1 MSGPNIVCCYPRS
14 PYLRMLSAV
23 FTQCSEAKIGI
34 PTSKSWFA
42 RFGILPISLHNRTK
56 FRSQTFDKMDRWKSR
71 GGKSQRRERKKE
83 EDQRKETKKREDQ
96 RRETEKKEDS
106 GAQKG
111 RKVAKHCV
119 FPRCGDSAGEKI
131 GSVKGRVQSHLA
143 G

>member
-1 MSGPNIVCCYPRS
+1 MAQILFVPTHVPHICGCYLLCS
-14 PYLRMLSAV
+14 PSVLKPKL
-23 FTQCSEAKIGI
+23 E
-34 PTSKSWFA
+34 PTNKSWFA

-119 FPRCGDSAGEKI
+119 FPRCGGSAGEKI

>member
-1 MSGPNIVCCYPRS
+1 
-14 PYLRMLSAV
+14 
-23 FTQCSEAKIGI
+23 
-34 PTSKSWFA
+34 
-42 RFGILPISLHNRTK
+42 
-56 FRSQTFDKMDRWKSR
+56 MDRWKSR
-71 GGKSQRRERKKE
+71 GGKSQRRERKE

-119 FPRCGDSAGEKI
+119 FPRCGGSAGEKI